1 MFRKRS
7 RSRDS
12 TSSQIPEEEI
22 MVDIERKEREFEGEM
37 GDLESMGDIFG
48 PDQTLDTSAYDTT
61 RNHPLGRLLL
71 NALSDTTNLAK
82 RTNTKETEN
91 NIKDVCD
98 MFCAHLNLTEDL
110 LDKKIK
116 KNNEKF
122 EQELLD
128 KEVDSHKI
136 NASIMPPGNWGK
148 HPTLTGNPQKQTS
161 ANKAFPGIGK
171 FRGFPREGYMNVIE
185 FLTHLKTAQEQCNL
199 SQKEFIDKMISAST
213 GEAHELLSLSLIHI

>member
-1 MFRKRS
+1 M
-7 RSRDS
+7 
-12 TSSQIPEEEI
+12 SSITQEEEI
-22 MVDIERKEREFEGEM
+22 EVDKSKQARDIEGEM
-37 GDLESMGDIFG
+37 GDLESIGDVFG
-48 PDQTLDTSAYDTT
+48 PDQTVDPSSYEITK
-61 RNHPLGRLLL
+61 NHPLGKLLL

-82 RTNTKETEN
+82 RTNTKETET

-148 HPTLTGNPQKQTS
+148 HPTL
-161 ANKAFPGIGK
+161 
-171 FRGFPREGYMNVIE
+171 
-185 FLTHLKTAQEQCNL
+185 
-199 SQKEFIDKMISAST
+199 
-213 GEAHELLSLSLIHI
+213 